1 MGTQKDKSS
10 TELVLP
16 CTSREADGQANPSV
30 ERLVCD
36 VEEDSEA
43 TDFTL
48 PRKAAGEIQ
57 GARTANRH
65 R

>member
-1 MGTQKDKSS
+1 MACPSVK
-10 TELVLP
+10 
-16 CTSREADGQANPSV
+16 ADGAGQIRSV
-30 ERLVCD
+30 IRLRREGVA
-36 VEEDSEA
+36 VRPEA